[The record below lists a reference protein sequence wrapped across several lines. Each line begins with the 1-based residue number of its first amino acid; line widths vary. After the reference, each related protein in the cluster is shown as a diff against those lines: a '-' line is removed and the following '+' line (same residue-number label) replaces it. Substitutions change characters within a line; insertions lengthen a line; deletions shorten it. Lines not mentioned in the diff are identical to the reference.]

1 MKNIIYS
8 IVVTTLST
16 TALQAES
23 FYKTGIVTDVKPI
36 YETVLVEKPT
46 TVCNNVEVPIYGS
59 VERPGNAAGG
69 ALAGM
74 IIGGLI
80 GKGATG
86 KDNGAAA
93 GAVIGGLIGADQGSR
108 TKTERGIV
116 GYSTERRCTEVLKA
130 HEVKKV
136 TEYAITY
143 SWSDM
148 HGIYYSPY
156 TANIGDEVSIKISMS
171 IIN

>member
-1 MKNIIYS
+1 MKNIISS
-8 IVVTTLST
+8 IVATLFYTTT
-16 TALQAES
+16 LQAES
-23 FYKTGIVTDVKPI
+23 FYKTAIVTDVKPI

-46 TVCNNVEVPIYGS
+46 TVCNDVEVPVYGT
-59 VERPGNAAGG
+59 VERQGNAAGG

-108 TKTERGIV
+108 TKTERTII
-116 GYSTERRCTEVLKA
+116 GYSTERRCSEIFKTQ
-130 HEVKKV
+130 EVKKL
-136 TEYAITY
+136 TQYAITY

-156 TANIGDEVSIKISMS
+156 RASIGDEVSIKINMS
-171 IIN
+171 VIN

>member
-1 MKNIIYS
+1 MKNIICS
-8 IVVTTLST
+8 VIITALST
-16 TALQAES
+16 TALCAES
-23 FYKTGIVTDVKPI
+23 FYKTAIVTDIKPI
-36 YETVLVEKPT
+36 YETVLIEKPT
-46 TVCNNVEVPIYGS
+46 TVCSDVEVPIYGNI
-59 VERPGNAAGG
+59 EKQGNAAGG

-108 TKTERGIV
+108 TRTERV
-116 GYSTERRCTEVLKA
+116 VTGYSTERRCSEILKA
-130 HEVKKV
+130 HEVKKI
-136 TEYAITY
+136 TQYAITY

-156 TANIGDEVSIKISMS
+156 TANIGDEISIKVSMS
-171 IIN
+171 IVN